1 MNSRITRLAAG
12 TLFLAASALAA
23 PSAMAQDDELTAN
36 IYDGTCDDVS
46 KASVVLEIGT
56 LQGGDQNE
64 DLAAQWQT
72 LNQRNDAMPQELYTA
87 ATELPSDVTVE
98 DLNDGSHIVAIQHGQ
113 GSDADVAA
121 CGEIDG
127 EMDDQGFLFVEIPQV
142 DESGYEGRVALGTE
156 TDAGKDITVGIFTAD
171 EAQELAS
178 PSASP
183 MSSPEASP
191 TS

>member
-23 PSAMAQDDELTAN
+23 PGAMAQDEEFTAN
-36 IYDGTCDDVS
+36 IYDGTCDDVAN
-46 KASVVLEIGT
+46 ASVVVEIGT
-56 LQGGDQNE
+56 LKSDDQNE

-72 LNQRNDAMPQELYTA
+72 LNQMNDALPHELYTA
-87 ATELPSDVTVE
+87 ATDLPSDVTVD
-98 DLNDGSHIVAIQHGQ
+98 DLNDGSHIVAIQHGE
-113 GSDADVAA
+113 GSDAEVAA
-121 CGEIDG
+121 CGEIEG
-127 EMDDQGFLFVEIPQV
+127 EMDDQGFLFVDLPQV
-142 DESGYEGRVALGTE
+142 DESGYEGRIAFGPE
-156 TDAGKDITVGIFTAD
+156 MDDEPDITVGVFTAD

-183 MSSPEASP
+183 MSSPVASP